1 MKASEF
7 KQLIKE
13 AVKEAIK
20 EEFLEIT
27 QQPMQEQVRY
37 QDDPV
42 PPVSKS
48 KPVAPVKTGNA
59 ILDMLNETRASM
71 TSEDY
76 RNVIGA
82 NSSMA
87 QSFPTGG
94 ARTAT
99 SVQAGLDLSQL
110 SFVKNAGKI
119 LKVSNEKDKLRNGL

>member
-1 MKASEF
+1 MKANEF

-13 AVKEAIK
+13 AVREALK
-20 EEFLEIT
+20 EELLEIV
-27 QQPMQEQVRY
+27 QQPIQEQAKY

-42 PPVSKS
+42 PPVEKT
-48 KPVAPVKTGNA
+48 KLVKTGNA

-71 TSEDY
+71 TSDDY

-87 QSFPTGG
+87 QGFPTGG

-110 SFVKNAGKI
+110 SFVKNAGEI

>member
-1 MKASEF
+1 MKANEF

-13 AVKEAIK
+13 AVKEALK
-20 EEFLEIT
+20 EELSELT
-27 QQPMQEQVRY
+27 QQPTAPVQEAA
-37 QDDPV
+37 
-42 PPVSKS
+42 
-48 KPVAPVKTGNA
+48 KPATPVKTGNA

-71 TSEDY
+71 TSDDY

-87 QSFPTGG
+87 QGFPTGG

-110 SFVKNAGKI
+110 SFVKNAGEI
-119 LKVSNEKDKLRNGL
+119 LKVSNEKDRLRNGL

>member
-20 EEFLEIT
+20 EELLEIT
-27 QQPMQEQVRY
+27 QQPT
-37 QDDPV
+37 
-42 PPVSKS
+42 
-48 KPVAPVKTGNA
+48 APVQEAAKPTAPTKTGNA

-110 SFVKNAGKI
+110 SFVKNAGEI